1 MRKHRL
7 FSLILALSMSL
18 SLMFGMTVNASA
30 FVSGDINAEATTE
43 VVVEVDEPAAEVDEP
58 VSEVEEPVEA
68 QPLTP
73 DGNGNIADDIVSG
86 SKQFITVQTK
96 NGNHFYLI
104 LDRDRDGDNAYMLSQ
119 IDEADL
125 AEFIE
130 KEELEVQTPV
140 IPEPEIIMPEPE
152 PDPMPEPEKKDSGN
166 SVLSLLL
173 LAAAGGGA
181 FYYFKVYK
189 PKSEKPKQPNV
200 EDMEF
205 EDDVEI
211 NEDEGERHSMSEPFV
226 EDDFAD
232 DDT

>member
-7 FSLILALSMSL
+7 FSLVLALAMSL
-18 SLMFGMTVNASA
+18 SLMFSMTVSASA

-43 VVVEVDEPAAEVDEP
+43 VVVEVDDSAAEVDEP
-58 VSEVEEPVEA
+58 VSEVEEPVTA
-68 QPLTP
+68 LPLTP
-73 DGNGNIADDIVSG
+73 DGNGNIADDISSG
-86 SKQFITVQTK
+86 NKQFITVQTK
-96 NGNHFYLI
+96 NGNHFYII

-130 KEELEVQTPV
+130 KDEPEVQTPV
-140 IPEPEIIMPEPE
+140 IEQPEITIPEPI
-152 PDPMPEPEKKDSGN
+152 PDPEPEPEKKDSGN

-181 FYYFKVYK
+181 YYYFKVYK
-189 PKSEKPKQPNV
+189 PKSEKSKQP
-200 EDMEF
+200 DLDGMEF
-205 EDDVEI
+205 EDDAEI
-211 NEDEGERHSMSEPFV
+211 NEDEGERHYMSEPFV

>member
-18 SLMFGMTVNASA
+18 SLLFSMTVSASA

-43 VVVEVDEPAAEVDEP
+43 VVVEVEEPDEPD
-58 VSEVEEPVEA
+58 EPVEA

-130 KEELEVQTPV
+130 KEEPEVQTPV

-152 PDPMPEPEKKDSGN
+152 PEPMPEPEKKDSGN
-166 SVLSLLL
+166 SALSLLL

-189 PKSEKPKQPNV
+189 PKNEKPKQPNV